1 MQVVAVQ
8 SIQPVSR
15 NRYVNYLL
23 NNWKTWEKLSWT
35 LKMRQICST
44 GYPKTMTEPSTS
56 FDSPWKDIAFPI
68 RKRYI
73 IDVEKL
79 NQQRFNYAPQV

>member
-1 MQVVAVQ
+1 
-8 SIQPVSR
+8 
-15 NRYVNYLL
+15 
-23 NNWKTWEKLSWT
+23 
-35 LKMRQICST
+35 
-44 GYPKTMTEPSTS
+44 MTELKNHSCFVDSNIWLYAFSTDKKEES
-56 FDSPWKDIAFPI
+56 KRILAKQLIKEKSIIISTQIINEVSCNLLIAFPI